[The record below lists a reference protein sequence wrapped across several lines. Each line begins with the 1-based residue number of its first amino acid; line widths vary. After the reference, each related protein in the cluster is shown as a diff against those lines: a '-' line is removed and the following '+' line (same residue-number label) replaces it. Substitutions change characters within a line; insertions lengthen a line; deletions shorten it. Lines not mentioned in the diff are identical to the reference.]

1 MTSFSIKNHV
11 LTFSLVAVLA
21 FLGINGFFNMAQ
33 DSMPPFTVRYSN
45 VITTFAG
52 ASPERVEMLVTDKI
66 EKQLQQIAELEHVE
80 SESRTGISIV
90 NIRIKDQY
98 TQMQPIYDKIRRKV
112 EEIKDQLPEG
122 SRISIQDED
131 LADIYGIIYSI
142 TGDGYSPAELLD
154 IAEDVRDSLIK
165 LPNAAKVEIVG
176 EQVEQIFIDYDNTK
190 FAELGLTQEMIQSI
204 LSRTNIIFPGGDIKI
219 GNERIILE
227 PTGNYETIEDLKK
240 TIVSDTD
247 SQDII
252 YLGDVANIY
261 RGYKYPT
268 ESIVKINGVDGI
280 SLGVALKQGGNIV
293 DLGQEVDTLIS
304 YFEGVYPYGIEFTRS
319 ASQDIFVEKSVKDFV
334 SNLIQ
339 SVLVVLVVMFIFLG
353 MRTGVV
359 VASLIPAV
367 IVTTLLLMSL
377 AGVGLNQVSLAALIM
392 ALGMLVD
399 NAIVMAESIMVR
411 MEKGDEAL
419 SAAISSAN
427 ELKVPL
433 LISSLTT
440 SAAFLPF
447 YLAQSTMGE
456 IVGPIFVV
464 ITFALLS
471 SWVFALTLIPLLGIY
486 FIKVKRL
493 KKSTPSLLDKCNNM
507 YKKILLFN
515 LKQPWLLIILIIGLF
530 AGSIYGLK
538 FIPSIFMPDSE
549 RFLITANFELPI
561 GTDIQRTQTVIT
573 AVEDYIKKNF
583 LLPGTKNSDG
593 ETGEPIHGVSDF
605 TSYVGEGAPK
615 YDLGYTAP
623 EKTSYTAHILI
634 NTTSDIANQ
643 MVIDGLDKFCFN
655 TFPDLSATITRLAT
669 GGGSSD
675 PVAIRISGRE
685 PEALFEIVETVKT
698 QLREIPGTKNIH
710 DDWGPK
716 TKKILVNISQER
728 AQLAGISNQDI
739 AVSLETVLTGKETGQ
754 FREGDKSIP
763 IIMTDKAS
771 LQMSIETLEGMNVYS
786 QKTGNNVPLSQVADL
801 EIQWQSTKIK
811 RRQQYK
817 TITIITDLESN
828 FTAASIVR
836 EMTPWLDQAKKDWG
850 MGYTYELGGEA
861 ENSEEGMGSVIVNLP
876 LAFFIIALLLIGQF
890 NSLKKPLIVV
900 MTIPLGLIGVVVGLL
915 VTGSYF
921 GFFAFLGL
929 ISLAGIIINNA
940 IVLLDRIQIEQEE
953 PGRTRQD
960 AILLAARERF
970 RPIMLTTAT
979 TICGLVPLWMGGGI
993 MFEPLAVGILFGLLF
1008 ATVIT
1013 LLFVPVMYRL
1023 LFRISYKG
1031 YTG

>member
-1 MTSFSIKNHV
+1 MTSFSIKNNV
-11 LTFSLVAVLA
+11 LTLSIVAVLS

-66 EKQLQQIAELEHVE
+66 EKQLQQVAELEHVE
-80 SESRTGISIV
+80 SESRTGISV
-90 NIRIKDQY
+90 VKIRIKDQY
-98 TQMQPIYDKIRRKV
+98 TDMQPIYDKIRRKV
-112 EEIKDQLPEG
+112 EEIENQLPQG
-122 SRISIQDED
+122 SRVSIQDED

-142 TGDGYSPAELLD
+142 QGDGYSSAELLD
-154 IAEDVRDSLIK
+154 IAEDVRDGLIK

-176 EQVEQIFIDYDNTK
+176 EQVEQIFIDYDNAK

-227 PTGNYETIEDLKK
+227 PTGNLETIEDLEK

-247 SQDII
+247 TRDII
-252 YLGDVANIY
+252 YLGDVADIY
-261 RGYKYPT
+261 RGYKQP
-268 ESIVKINGVDGI
+268 SDSFVRINGVDGI
-280 SLGVALKQGGNIV
+280 SLGIALKQGGNIV
-293 DLGQEVDTLIS
+293 DLGREVDALIS
-304 YFEGVYPYGIEFTRS
+304 YYEGIYPYGIEFTRS
-319 ASQDIFVEKSVKDFV
+319 ASQDLFVEKSVKDFV

-339 SVLVVLVVMFIFLG
+339 SVVVVLAVMFIFLG

-411 MEKGDEAL
+411 MEKGDKAYD
-419 SAAISSAN
+419 AAISSAS

-447 YLAQSTMGE
+447 FLAQSTMGE
-456 IVGPIFVV
+456 IVGQIFVV

-471 SWVFALTLIPLLGIY
+471 SWIFALTLIPLLSIY
-486 FIKVKRL
+486 FIRIKTIKNT
-493 KKSTPSLLDKCNNM
+493 KPTLLDRFSKM
-507 YKKILLFN
+507 YKRILLFN
-515 LKQPWLLIILIIGLF
+515 LKQPWLLIILIVGLF

-549 RFLITANFELPI
+549 RFLVTANFELPI
-561 GTDIQRTQTVIT
+561 GTDIQRTQTVI
-573 AVEDYIKKNF
+573 AGVEDYIKENF
-583 LLPGTKNSDG
+583 LVEKVKDPGEEQK
-593 ETGEPIHGVSDF
+593 EGVLDF
-605 TSYVGEGAPK
+605 TAYIGEGAPK

-634 NTTSDIANQ
+634 NTTSDAANQ
-643 MVIDGLDKFCFN
+643 MVIDGLDQFCFN
-655 TFPDLSATITRLAT
+655 AFPDLSATITRLAT

-685 PEALFEIVETVKT
+685 PERLFEIVETVKS
-698 QLREIPGTKNIH
+698 QLRGISGTKNVH
-710 DDWGPK
+710 DDWGLK

-739 AVSLETVLTGKETGQ
+739 AVSLETVLKGRETGQ

-771 LQMSIETLEGMNVYS
+771 WQMNIENLEGMNVYS
-786 QKTGNNVPLSQVADL
+786 QKTGNNVPLSQIADL

-817 TITIITDLESN
+817 TITVLSDLKTG
-828 FTAASIVR
+828 FTAASIVNKIK
-836 EMTPWLDQAKKDWG
+836 PWLGQAKGSWG
-850 MGYTYELGGEA
+850 LGYTYELGGEA
-861 ENSEEGMGSVIVNLP
+861 ENSQEGMGSVIENLP
-876 LAFFIIALLLIGQF
+876 MAFFIIALLLIGQF
-890 NSLKKPLIVV
+890 NSLKKPFIVL

-915 VTGSYF
+915 ATGSYF

-940 IVLLDRIQIEQEE
+940 IVLLDRIQIEQELNRA
-953 PGRTRQD
+953 GQD
-960 AILLAARERF
+960 AILSAAQERF

-979 TICGLVPLWMGGGI
+979 TVCGLVPLWLGGGI

-1023 LFRISYKG
+1023 LYRISYKG
-1031 YTG
+1031 YAG